1 MPKLPKSPAARYPIK
16 LAVLIAASIAL
27 TLVLGVAA
35 VGGSYWLALHSI
47 QVNNAHN
54 CQALSGLVNTTVKAN
69 ANTTHA
75 VKAGKSFSVQFIK
88 GLEQY
93 RKTTCG

>member
-1 MPKLPKSPAARYPIK
+1 VISKLPKSSYSVK
-16 LAVLIAASIAL
+16 LAVIISVAIASVLI
-27 TLVLGVAA
+27 LGGAA
-35 VGGSYWLALHSI
+35 VVGSYYLALHSI
-47 QVNNAHN
+47 SVNNAHN